1 MTSPSTVSRRTSRTI
16 DLSDFDLGGLTL
28 PAAYS
33 GGARFLP
40 YTLTETVED
49 ITRGNNPDEAVTTSS
64 YVVEVRGPRLTK
76 SGKTHATQR
85 GEARWVRNLVGSYST
100 LAQIPEEVQRSLFGA
115 EIPEELQRFLFGAEI
130 LRYAE
135 PERPSR
141 T

>member
-1 MTSPSTVSRRTSRTI
+1 MTSQSIISRRISRTI
-16 DLSDFDLGGLTL
+16 DISDFDLGGLTL
-28 PAAYS
+28 PAAYP
-33 GGARFLP
+33 GGDRFLP

-49 ITRGNNPDEAVTTSS
+49 ITRGTNPDEAVTTSR

-76 SGKTHATQR
+76 SGKAHATQR
-85 GEARWVRNLVGSYST
+85 GEARWVRNFGGPYST
-100 LAQIPEEVQRSLFGA
+100 LAQ
-115 EIPEELQRFLFGAEI
+115 IPEELQRFLFGAEI